1 MKDYRKKLKD
11 CKRVVV
17 KVGTSTLTYD
27 NGNINLGKLEKL
39 SREISDLVNRGYEI
53 VLVSSGAIGLGCSK
67 LKLSERPQ
75 SIREKQAVAA
85 VGQCELM
92 SLYSKLF
99 GEYGHVVGQILLTRD
114 VVEDLHMR
122 ENVCNTFQILLS
134 KGIVPVVNEN
144 DSVAIDEIENICNFG
159 DNDNLAAIV
168 AKLINADLL
177 IILSDIDGL
186 YDSDPRVNK
195 ASKLMPV
202 VFEINEQLES
212 IAGGA
217 GSSAGTGGMKTKIE
231 AAKVVIGEGINMV
244 IANGA
249 EDRSIDRILGGEDL
263 GTLFLGEKGEK

>member
-1 MKDYRKKLKD
+1 MEGYRKKLKNI
-11 CKRVVV
+11 KRVVV
-17 KVGTSTLTYD
+17 KVGTSTLTYE
-27 NGNINLGKLEKL
+27 NGNINLRKLESI
-39 SREISDLVNRGYEI
+39 SREISDLMNREYEI

-92 SLYSKLF
+92 ALYSKLF
-99 GEYGHVVGQILLTRD
+99 GEYGHVVAQLLLTRD
-114 VVEDLHMR
+114 IVEDSHMR
-122 ENVCNTFQILLS
+122 NNVCNTFETLLS
-134 KGIVPVVNEN
+134 KGIVPIVNEN

-168 AKLINADLL
+168 AKLIKADLL

-195 ASKLMPV
+195 DSKLLKEI
-202 VFEINEQLES
+202 FEIDKNLEDM
-212 IAGGA
+212 AGGA
-217 GSSAGTGGMKTKIE
+217 GSVGGTGGMKTKIE
-231 AAKVVIGEGINMV
+231 AGKIAIGEGIHMV

-249 EDRSIDRILGGEDL
+249 EERSIDRILDGEDL
-263 GTLFLGEKGEK
+263 GTLFIGKKGES